1 MVSCRCL
8 GDTKSSQSQS
18 DQSGEEE
25 PSFDLR
31 LSATILA
38 GICCTYGNHCN
49 MQHAALNWQTHE
61 SSGRPT
67 PHLTSIT
74 EFTSFPFCAECRGI
88 WKFLRK
94 TKIHKTKKKPKWNSL
109 IIALIVNRVSLTP
122 RSFRRWSCWEFN
134 LGKLQINQGNV
145 RNLPWLVAVACCLS
159 QWHVFRFGRER
170 KLMQFCVNYSLKMK

>member
-1 MVSCRCL
+1 MVSCRCP

-18 DQSGEEE
+18 ERSGEEE

-49 MQHAALNWQTHE
+49 MKHVALNWQTHE
-61 SSGRPT
+61 SSGWPS
-67 PHLTSIT
+67 PHLVSVLCGMSRHLEI
-74 EFTSFPFCAECRGI
+74 FA
-88 WKFLRK
+88 
-94 TKIHKTKKKPKWNSL
+94 KKQNKKNPKKNPKWNSL

-145 RNLPWLVAVACCLS
+145 RNLPWLVAVAWCLS